1 MDIWL
6 QTIVLALLQGLTEF
20 LPISSSAHLIL
31 PSQLFGWPDQGLVFD
46 VAVHLGTLLAVVSYY
61 RRELALMLSDA
72 RKSVLQRRANA
83 GASMLWYLLCAT
95 LPVGVTGVLFAG
107 WIELNLRSLPVIA
120 AATIL
125 FGLLLGVADRGGA
138 TDGKLNLRV
147 AIWIGLAQVLAL
159 VPGTSRSGVT
169 MMAGR
174 LCGLE
179 RALAARFSFLLA
191 IPVILG
197 ATCLQLYQLLN
208 SAATVSWGQL
218 VPGVVLSG
226 AVAYVT
232 IGWFLGLVERIGFWP
247 FVIYRC
253 LLGIVLLIIW
263 VN

>member
-1 MDIWL
+1 MPGRRCCGTCCV
-6 QTIVLALLQGLTEF
+6 QRC
-20 LPISSSAHLIL
+20 
-31 PSQLFGWPDQGLVFD
+31 PSGSRVW
-46 VAVHLGTLLAVVSYY
+46 
-61 RRELALMLSDA
+61 
-72 RKSVLQRRANA
+72 
-83 GASMLWYLLCAT
+83 
-95 LPVGVTGVLFAG
+95 LFAG

-125 FGLLLGVADRGGA
+125 FGLLLGAADRGGA

-174 LCGLE
+174 LCGLQ

-253 LLGIVLLIIW
+253 LLGIALLIIW